1 MKVTVTT
8 RHISNKRKS
17 EELKSY
23 AIEKSK
29 RIERFLRSE
38 RDPSELRI
46 ILSSEKYRNRAEIII
61 NNVNLKAASSA
72 ETQDMHTSIDQ
83 AVEAIIKQLRKQTD
97 KKITSKRRSA
107 PRAKGGLPDVQSY
120 GELPPTSYEDIRVHK
135 LPQKPM
141 SVEEASLQLKVSD
154 ANFVAFKNRED
165 GAMNVVYINRR
176 GQVILIEP

>member
-8 RHISNKRKS
+8 RHISNKKKS

-29 RIERFLRSE
+29 RIEKFLRSE

-46 ILSSEKYRNRAEIII
+46 ILSSEKYRNKAEFII
-61 NNVNLKAASSA
+61 NNINLKAASSV
-72 ETQDMHTSIDQ
+72 ESEDMHLSIDQ
-83 AVEAIIKQLRKQTD
+83 ATEAIIKQLRKQTD

-107 PRAKGGLPDVQSY
+107 PKPKKALPDTQRY
-120 GELPPTSYEDIRVHK
+120 GDFPPTSYNDIRVHK
-135 LPQKPM
+135 LPPKPM
-141 SVEEASLQLKVSD
+141 SIEEASLQLKVSD
-154 ANFVAFKNRED
+154 ANFVAFKNSEN
-165 GAMNVVYINRR
+165 GEMNVVYINRR